1 MDKPNELDN
10 QPKVSNDPATRL
22 PEATR
27 GHIQD
32 ILRDNPQ
39 AEALRRVK
47 HKQALQGNTHNLRSG
62 KYSKLLPQYLLDH
75 LSYIDELQ
83 FVGTE
88 DVREVIV
95 RLLKTNMKR
104 VALTEFRE
112 TEGQTLDPQLS
123 RLVRD
128 SFVMAQAVY
137 HTPNIL
143 VKAGRDD
150 DWDFLKGLNKEEL
163 EAVDTFVTALIDLT
177 RPHYPIPSY
186 AIPS

>member
-1 MDKPNELDN
+1 MPNELGN
-10 QPKVSNDPATRL
+10 QPKVSNDPSERL

-39 AEALRRVK
+39 AKALRRVK
-47 HKQALQGNTHNLRSG
+47 HKQALQGNTHNLRNG

-83 FVGTE
+83 FIGTE
-88 DVREVIV
+88 DVREVVV

-104 VALTEFRE
+104 VALAEFRE
-112 TEGQTLDPQLS
+112 AKGQTLDPQLS

-128 SFVMAQAVY
+128 SFVMAHAVY
-137 HTPNIL
+137 QSPNML
-143 VKAGRDD
+143 VKTSRDD

-163 EAVDTFVTALIDLT
+163 EAVDTFMTALIELT
-177 RPHYPIPSY
+177 RPHYPMPSY